1 MDTGLTDPGA
11 VRTRSVPHPTRRPGE
26 RPVRRLGAL
35 LVASLLAGA
44 CSGGP
49 TGGPG
54 AGVAHTAS
62 SGPPGAVR
70 TASSGPPG
78 AAPTVLLGVDVPFLT
93 ALVAH
98 NQRTLEIVHLSEG
111 RLVDPELRTLAAAVA
126 ATEADELR
134 TARTWLRAAG
144 RPTSGGHDHHG
155 HADAADLARLREAA
169 PADVDRV
176 LRTVLVEHQR
186 AAADLARAHRAVG
199 GSAPVRALA
208 DRVARSRTAQA
219 ELLAAGA
226 VR

>member
-1 MDTGLTDPGA
+1 M
-11 VRTRSVPHPTRRPGE
+11 PHPPRRPGE

-49 TGGPG
+49 TGAPG
-54 AGVAHTAS
+54 AGVAH
-62 SGPPGAVR
+62 

>member
-1 MDTGLTDPGA
+1 M
-11 VRTRSVPHPTRRPGE
+11 PHPPRRPGE

-35 LVASLLAGA
+35 LVASLLVGA

-49 TGGPG
+49 AGAPG
-54 AGVAHTAS
+54 AGVTHTAS

-70 TASSGPPG
+70 TASSVPPG

-176 LRTVLVEHQR
+176 LRTVLAEHQR
-186 AAADLARAHRAVG
+186 AAADLARAHRTVG

>member
-11 VRTRSVPHPTRRPGE
+11 VRTRSVPHPPRRPGE

-35 LVASLLAGA
+35 LAGA

-49 TGGPG
+49 TGAPG
-54 AGVAHTAS
+54 AGVA
-62 SGPPGAVR
+62 R

-78 AAPTVLLGVDVPFLT
+78 AALTVLLGVDVPFLT

-219 ELLAAGA
+219 ELLVAGA

>member
-1 MDTGLTDPGA
+1 M
-11 VRTRSVPHPTRRPGE
+11 PHPTRRPGE

-49 TGGPG
+49 TGAPG
-54 AGVAHTAS
+54 AGVGHTASSGPPSAVRTAS

-70 TASSGPPG
+70 TASSVPPG

-134 TARTWLRAAG
+134 TACTWLRAAG

-176 LRTVLVEHQR
+176 LRTVLAEHQR